1 MATSAFTISKK
12 HLNMFYVRNREAH
25 DLQQKQTTL

>member
-1 MATSAFTISKK
+1 MATSAFTLSKK
-12 HLNMFYVRNREAH
+12 HLNRNREAH